1 MTTAGHRKSAGV
13 RLWVVTFLPLRR
25 ARNADV
31 FVFRPRTGI
40 AACVLCAVLGI
51 VWMAAAAQGG
61 WALALGQLPLVGLV
75 STVVYAA
82 CGRPRVIVG
91 PDDVVLRNVVRD
103 VTIPYSAITDI
114 QTRYTLTLTTADGG
128 RHQAWAA
135 PASGRFG
142 AARVTEEERKT
153 LGWSGPVAEIPAS
166 AGLRSDAGAAA
177 VAIRRRWQP
186 LHEGP
191 VQPPGQVQIAWAIP
205 ILAAQAVFTAGAALT
220 IVLL

>member
-1 MTTAGHRKSAGV
+1 M
-13 RLWVVTFLPLRR
+13 PQRR
-25 ARNADV
+25 VRNAEV

-40 AACVLCAVLGI
+40 AACVLWALLGI
-51 VWMAAAAQGG
+51 VWIATAAQGG
-61 WALALGQLPLVGLV
+61 WALAVSQLPLVGLV
-75 STVVYAA
+75 STIVYAA

-91 PDDVVLRNVVRD
+91 PDEVVLRNVVRD

-153 LGWSGPVAEIPAS
+153 LGWSGPVTEIPSS

-186 LHEGP
+186 VLEGAT
-191 VQPPGQVQIAWAIP
+191 QPAGRVRITWATG
-205 ILAAQAVFTAGAALT
+205 ILAALTVFAAGTVLS
-220 IVLL
+220 VLL

>member
-1 MTTAGHRKSAGV
+1 M
-13 RLWVVTFLPLRR
+13 TFLPLRR

-40 AACVLCAVLGI
+40 AACALWALLGV
-51 VWMAAAAQGG
+51 VWIAAAAQSGG
-61 WALALGQLPLVGLV
+61 WALALSQLPLVGLA

-103 VTIPYSAITDI
+103 VTVPYSAIIDI
-114 QTRYTLTLTTADGG
+114 QTRYTLTLTTADGA

-153 LGWSGPVAEIPAS
+153 LGWSGPVHEIPAS

-186 LHEGP
+186 LLDGP
-191 VQPPGQVQIAWAIP
+191 PQPPGQVRIAWATG
-205 ILAAQAVFTAGAALT
+205 ILAALAIFAGG
-220 IVLL
+220 LLLSILL

>member
-1 MTTAGHRKSAGV
+1 MRP
-13 RLWVVTFLPLRR
+13 LDVTFLPLRR

-40 AACVLCAVLGI
+40 AACALWALLGV
-51 VWMAAAAQGG
+51 VWLAAAAESGG
-61 WALALGQLPLVGLV
+61 WPLALSQLPLVGFA

-103 VTIPYSAITDI
+103 VTVPYSAITDI

-153 LGWSGPVAEIPAS
+153 LGWSGPVHEIPAS

-186 LHEGP
+186 LLEG
-191 VQPPGQVQIAWAIP
+191 VAQPPGIVHITWAAG
-205 ILAAQAVFTAGAALT
+205 ILAALAIFAVG
-220 IVLL
+220 LLLSILL

>member
-1 MTTAGHRKSAGV
+1 M
-13 RLWVVTFLPLRR
+13 
-25 ARNADV
+25 
-31 FVFRPRTGI
+31 
-40 AACVLCAVLGI
+40 
-51 VWMAAAAQGG
+51 
-61 WALALGQLPLVGLV
+61 VGLAT
-75 STVVYAA
+75 TVVYAV

-91 PDDVVLRNVVRD
+91 PDEVVLRNVVRD

-142 AARVTEEERKT
+142 AARVTEEERKS
-153 LGWSGPVAEIPAS
+153 LGWSGPVHEIPAS

-186 LHEGP
+186 LLEGAN
-191 VQPPGQVQIAWAIP
+191 QPPGQVRIVWATGIIAT
-205 ILAAQAVFTAGAALT
+205 LAVFAAG
-220 IVLL
+220 VLLSILV